1 MPGLY
6 KPQMVFP
13 VILIPSESERLVIN
27 QCCLHLQGKCF
38 PPVSF
43 PPSHLYEKLYGSMG
57 THSHF
62 PIGCSVVFLRRQKP
76 LTQQLPSSVVQS
88 PHALDLGAAGSHLC
102 LGPRFLYLLL
112 SSHQKV
118 VTNISRVLSCIL
130 ILLILWRTDQ
140 GKVNSLPYHC
150 TSCFPV
156 LRTQRNIT

>member
-27 QCCLHLQGKCF
+27 QWCLHLQGKCF

-62 PIGCSVVFLRRQKP
+62 PIVFPYYMGALYGSMGTHSHFPIGCSVIFLRR
-76 LTQQLPSSVVQS
+76 
-88 PHALDLGAAGSHLC
+88 
-102 LGPRFLYLLL
+102 
-112 SSHQKV
+112 
-118 VTNISRVLSCIL
+118 
-130 ILLILWRTDQ
+130 
-140 GKVNSLPYHC
+140 
-150 TSCFPV
+150 
-156 LRTQRNIT
+156 